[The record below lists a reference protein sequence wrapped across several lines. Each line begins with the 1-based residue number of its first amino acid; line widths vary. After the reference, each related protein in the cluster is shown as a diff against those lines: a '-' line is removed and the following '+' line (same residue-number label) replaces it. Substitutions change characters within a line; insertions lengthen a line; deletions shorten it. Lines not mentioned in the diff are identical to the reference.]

1 MFNNLRFAGIIAYLL
16 IFVSID
22 VYAQSDTL
30 WTKTYGGA
38 DNDYGWSAKQT
49 SDGSFI
55 ITGHT
60 YSFGAGGYDVYL
72 IKTNS
77 SGDTLWTKTYGGAN
91 NDYGYSVQQTSDG
104 GYIIAGH
111 TGSFGAGGDNV
122 YLIKADSS
130 GDTLWTKTYG
140 GAGSDHGYSVQQT
153 SDGGYIIAGL
163 TESFGAGSV
172 DIYLIKADSS
182 GDTLWTKTY
191 GGASYDY
198 GWSVQQTSDGGYI
211 TTGYTRSFGA
221 GGDDIY
227 LIKADS
233 SGDTL
238 WTKTYGG
245 TGGDHGSSVQQTS
258 DGGYIIAGGTYS
270 FGAGNADVYL
280 IKADSSGDTLWT
292 KTYGGTSSDFGRSV
306 QQISDGEYIIAGET
320 GSFGAGSSD
329 VYLIKIE
336 QASGIKEYTPEPF
349 PVLEVSPNPCMGSVE
364 LKYSITKSSAV
375 RVDIYNIIGRKLTTL
390 ENEQKEAGNYIV
402 TWNGIDQ
409 YGSETP
415 GGVYLIHLSTDNH
428 TVTGK
433 VTVLR

>member
-122 YLIKADSS
+122 
-130 GDTLWTKTYG
+130 
-140 GAGSDHGYSVQQT
+140 
-153 SDGGYIIAGL
+153 
-163 TESFGAGSV
+163 
-172 DIYLIKADSS
+172 
-182 GDTLWTKTY
+182 
-191 GGASYDY
+191 
-198 GWSVQQTSDGGYI
+198 
-211 TTGYTRSFGA
+211 
-221 GGDDIY
+221 Y